1 VFKPEL
7 LARLNVQ
14 SVAFNA
20 CTTTNL
26 GIACCVTSSE
36 TNKKSFVIIFLF
48 RI

>member
-1 VFKPEL
+1 VFICSDSASSRESVLRQVFKPEL

-26 GIACCVTSSE
+26 GIAC
-36 TNKKSFVIIFLF
+36 LL
-48 RI
+48 